1 MISFWNQAR
10 NVGSFTVKKCFFSD
24 QSSTKN
30 QAIFDSVVNRAFRH
44 VYFRTLPLRR
54 QPELK
59 GREKE
64 ICDNIETEARVL
76 CWKHRDRIVDE
87 RSAAH
92 IHLSSM
98 ALASYKYG
106 LSLCY

>member
-1 MISFWNQAR
+1 VDKWKMISFWNQAR

-64 ICDNIETEARVL
+64 ICDNIETEARVYEL
-76 CWKHRDRIVDE
+76 RVY
-87 RSAAH
+87 
-92 IHLSSM
+92 
-98 ALASYKYG
+98 YKV
-106 LSLCY
+106 LDIDNNRQFMLEA